1 MLDNPPGDD
10 PVITLTA
17 RIVAAYVTKHKLP
30 TDQLP
35 GLIGQVH
42 ASLGGLGNAPEPEQP
57 AEKPVPAV
65 PIRKSVHDDY
75 LICLEDGKK
84 FKTLKRHLQ
93 VHYAMTP
100 DEYREKWGL
109 PKEYPMT
116 APAYGARRAELA
128 RSISLG
134 HIRSAKAVLEPEA
147 AGTSEPA
154 EEKPATRPRK
164 PRSSQT

>member
-1 MLDNPPGDD
+1 MLDNQPSDD

-30 TDQLP
+30 ADQLP
-35 GLIGQVH
+35 ALIGQIH
-42 ASLGGLGNAPEPEQP
+42 AALGGLGNAPEPEQL

-65 PIRKSVHDDY
+65 PIRKSVHDDH

-116 APAYGARRAELA
+116 APAYGAKRAELA
-128 RSISLG
+128 RSIGLG
-134 HIRSAKAVLEPEA
+134 HIRSAKTVSERDA
-147 AGTSEPA
+147 AGTSESV
-154 EEKPATRPRK
+154 EQKPAKRPRK
-164 PRSSQT
+164 PRSSET

>member
-1 MLDNPPGDD
+1 MSDAEIVKEPL
-10 PVITLTA
+10 THFTA
-17 RIVAAYVTKHKLP
+17 RIVSAYVTKHKLP
-30 TDQLP
+30 LDQLP

-42 ASLGGLGNAPEPEQP
+42 AALGGLGNAPEPEQP
-57 AEKPVPAV
+57 TEKPVPAV

-100 DEYREKWGL
+100 DEYREKWEL

-128 RSISLG
+128 RSIGLG

-147 AGTSEPA
+147 AGASEPV
-154 EEKPATRPRK
+154 EEKPAKRPRK
-164 PRSSQT
+164 TRKS